1 MRLCCL
7 MVLVMRLFLG
17 VVEAQD
23 VKVFKSDGL
32 ESFRSV
38 SLNQMVDDALE
49 HNISL
54 QLARVSSHL
63 ANAQVDVAQG
73 AFHPVLS
80 ASSTWAKQDLSNDLQ
95 TQGVISNFRSQ
106 TYGVGLG
113 QQWRLGTTFRVDL
126 QTTRRRADFA
136 GLGTQ
141 GDYVSRLDFSV
152 RQPLLQGFGVAGV
165 SLQVAKLAQAS
176 AQNREARA
184 VEDMIAQV
192 VQAYLALA
200 ELEATERVLQQSVAV
215 AESLLYRNDELFKR
229 ELASELDVFTAQ
241 SGVAFRQVSLMGAK
255 QARQDA
261 SEALVFAVYGERA
274 LERMVWLKTT
284 VTKTRVMDVLDLEAA
299 EAFALDH
306 RKDVVAAR
314 LDLAQADLFLDA
326 SKNGLRPSLDVQSQ
340 FGTQGQ
346 AMGFGG
352 AFDGLTKGLNGSVG
366 LTFSQAVGNRSDR
379 GKYRQALWQT
389 EQQRLVLQATE
400 NAVRQQVR
408 SAVRSVQAT
417 LAQVTQAKLAEQFA
431 NKQLMAERKRLDLG
445 LGDSFR
451 VLQTEENVAQAEL
464 TAIRAQFDF
473 ERAMMQY
480 HLALGQ
486 LGGQYGQ

>member
-7 MVLVMRLFLG
+7 IGLIMGWFWVGGTQQVKAQVSNDGVPFRL
-17 VVEAQD
+17 
-23 VKVFKSDGL
+23 
-32 ESFRSV
+32 V
-38 SLNQMVDDALE
+38 SLGQMIGDALE
-49 HNISL
+49 HNIPL
-54 QLARVSSHL
+54 QLARISAHL
-63 ANAQVDVAQG
+63 AGAQVDVAQG
-73 AFHPVLS
+73 AFHPVFH

-106 TYGVGLG
+106 TYGVGVG
-113 QQWRLGTTFRVDL
+113 QQWGLGTTFRVDL

-136 GLGTQ
+136 GVGQQ

-165 SLQVAKLAQAS
+165 SLQVAKLAQES

-229 ELASELDVFTAQ
+229 ELASELDVLTAK
-241 SGVAFRQVSLMGAK
+241 SGVAIRKVGLIDAQR
-255 QARQDA
+255 ARQDA

-274 LERMVWLKTT
+274 LAQMMFLKTSAT
-284 VTKTRVMDVLDLEAA
+284 NTKLVDILDFDAA
-299 EAFALDH
+299 ETFALQH
-306 RKDVVAAR
+306 RKDVVAAQ

-326 SKNGLRPSLDVQSQ
+326 SKNGLKPTLDVQSQ

-346 AMGFGG
+346 DAGFGG
-352 AFDGLTKGLNGSVG
+352 AFGELKKGLNGSVG
-366 LTFSQAVGNRSDR
+366 LTFSQAVGNRLDR
-379 GKYRQALWQT
+379 GKYKQALWQQA
-389 EQQRLVLQATE
+389 QQRLVLQSVE
-400 NAVRQQVR
+400 NRVRQQVR
-408 SAVRSVQAT
+408 SAVRLVHSAQAQVVQAK
-417 LAQVTQAKLAEQFA
+417 QAEHFA
-431 NKQLMAERKRLDLG
+431 NRQLMAERKRLDLG

-473 ERAMMQY
+473 ERAIMRY

-486 LGGQYGQ
+486 LGTQYGQ